1 MKSLFDPFTKV
12 EEVARMGLIKYV
24 TPDTTL
30 FDAAEIMADYG
41 IRHLPVVS
49 EDKSLYSLISIKDVI
64 DAIPTRLSEKVGN
77 KKWVIATKPDEAVW
91 AALKIMREN
100 DIGALPVIDEEGK
113 LLGIFTERDVVEK
126 IAPEIDW
133 SGHTSKYMTKN
144 VKYVEETATLMDV
157 IDLMKELKIRHVP
170 IVEDVRPHG
179 VVTALDVAD
188 YITDERVR
196 KRLEQGDV
204 SPLEEPALD
213 VIDVDV
219 PFVKPDTDMLETVNT
234 LARSRKD
241 IVIVIGDDYKLI
253 GLLTDRDVLKEV
265 SRVLEKVARP

>member
-1 MKSLFDPFTKV
+1 MFDPYTKV
-12 EEVARMGLIKYV
+12 EEVARMGLVKYI
-24 TPDTTL
+24 TPDATF

-41 IRHLPVVS
+41 IRHLPVVD
-49 EDKSLYSLISIKDVI
+49 ETKALYSLVSIKDVI
-64 DAIPTRLSEKVGN
+64 DAIPSKLSEKVEV

-100 DIGALPVIDEEGK
+100 DIGALPVIDEDGK

-133 SGHTSKYMTKN
+133 EGEISKYMTKN
-144 VKYVEETATLMDV
+144 IKYLEETATLLDV
-157 IDLMKELKIRHVP
+157 IDLMKESKIRHVP
-170 IVEDVRPHG
+170 ILGEEGRPHG

-196 KRLEQGDV
+196 KKLEQGDI
-204 SPLEEPALD
+204 SPLEEPAID
-213 VIDVDV
+213 VIDVEV
-219 PFVKPDTDMLETVNT
+219 PFVKPDTDMIEAINT

-241 IVIVIGDDYKLI
+241 IVLVIGEDYKLV
-253 GLLTDRDVLKEV
+253 GLLTDRDVLREV
-265 SRVLEKVARP
+265 SRILEKVARP